1 MLCEMFRRVWWACLL
16 FLLASCLCVLGTPD
30 SGASCHAQTE
40 SESTATV
47 PLQQAPDEPAFEVL
61 PPLDKSWKRLTPEG
75 SIEALWI
82 NVKDKQVAVDAEVC
96 LTRGYLEMFAC
107 VKNTKEHESVVA
119 LKSKAF
125 KIDASLR
132 ALGAT
137 PGTPARWDRD
147 TGYKP
152 ARGPVI
158 DVFVEWM
165 EGGQRKRVKAQ
176 QWVRDLKTGKAMQHE
191 WVFGGSST
199 FTDPETKKNY
209 YRADGG
215 EVICVSNFPV
225 AMMDLP
231 IESSDVNDELAFEA
245 FTENIPQRGTPV
257 RVFLV
262 PRIPAKPEKGAEK
275 GSGKGA
281 AAAATTT
288 D

>member
-1 MLCEMFRRVWWACLL
+1 MFRDLL
-16 FLLASCLCVLGTPD
+16 SSVRLTCVLILLASCLWLHGGPAIAT
-30 SGASCHAQTE
+30 CHAQTDV
-40 SESTATV
+40 AAPAVV
-47 PLQQAPDEPAFEVL
+47 PTEPAADEPVFEKL
-61 PPLDKSWKRLTPEG
+61 PPLDKSWKRLTPAG
-75 SIEALWI
+75 SVEALWI
-82 NVKDKQVAVDAEVC
+82 NPKEKQVAIDAEVC

-137 PGTPARWDRD
+137 PGSPARWDRK

-152 ARGPVI
+152 AHGPVI
-158 DVFVEWM
+158 EVFVEWM
-165 EGGQRKRVKAQ
+165 EDGKRKRVKAQ
-176 QWVRDLKTGKAMQHE
+176 QWVRDLKTRKAMEHE

-245 FTENIPQRGTPV
+245 FTENIPKRGTPV
-257 RVFLV
+257 RVILV
-262 PRIPAKPEKGAEK
+262 PRIPSKDKKTPGTT
-275 GSGKGA
+275 
-281 AAAATTT
+281 AATIEQKKAQQT